1 MSMNVFGVFQNSI
14 HSLKISLCYIEYNGA
29 NIYHSQNFSAFVFV
43 HSIQICILEFYYTYI
58 NILYVKIVLYSKLY
72 GQEQNLSSSLFTEIL
87 VITKLFIKENIS
99 RHFLQSN
106 IE

>member
-58 NILYVKIVLYSKLY
+58 NILYSKLY

-87 VITKLFIKENIS
+87 IITKLFIEKTYLVIFYNQI
-99 RHFLQSN
+99 
-106 IE
+106 

>member
-1 MSMNVFGVFQNSI
+1 MI
-14 HSLKISLCYIEYNGA
+14 LIYITRD
-29 NIYHSQNFSAFVFV
+29 ILV
-43 HSIQICILEFYYTYI
+43 HSYLCILYKFYILEFYYTYV

-72 GQEQNLSSSLFTEIL
+72 GQEQNLSSSLFTERVL
-87 VITKLFIKENIS
+87 FITKLFIEKNIS

>member
-1 MSMNVFGVFQNSI
+1 MNVFGVSQNSI

-43 HSIQICILEFYYTYI
+43 HSIQICILEFYYTYV
-58 NILYVKIVLYSKLY
+58 NILYSKLY

-87 VITKLFIKENIS
+87 VITKLFIEKTYLVIFYNQI
-99 RHFLQSN
+99 
-106 IE
+106 

>member
-1 MSMNVFGVFQNSI
+1 MNVFGVSQNSI

-58 NILYVKIVLYSKLY
+58 NILYSKLY

-87 VITKLFIKENIS
+87 VITKLFIEKTYLVIFYNQI
-99 RHFLQSN
+99 
-106 IE
+106 

>member
-1 MSMNVFGVFQNSI
+1 MNVFGVSQNWI
-14 HSLKISLCYIEYNGA
+14 HSLKISLCYIEYNDT
-29 NIYHSQNFSAFVFV
+29 NIYHSRNFSAFVFV
-43 HSIQICILEFYYTYI
+43 HSVQICILEFYYTYV

-72 GQEQNLSSSLFTEIL
+72 GQEQNLSSSLFTEL
-87 VITKLFIKENIS
+87 LAITKLFIENNIS

>member
-1 MSMNVFGVFQNSI
+1 MNVFGVSQNSI
-14 HSLKISLCYIEYNGA
+14 HSLKISLCYIEYNDA
-29 NIYHSQNFSAFVFV
+29 NIYYSQNFSAFVFV

-58 NILYVKIVLYSKLY
+58 NILYSKLY